1 MKRLRIIA
9 CSIAIFAIYSSQIF
23 AQDSSSSAAKDI
35 DEIIVE
41 GQSNWAGH
49 KGMNAFNRGDFATAE
64 IEFERE
70 FKSLK
75 RQLSGLKNSVVA
87 AQNNEFRAEIDTFN
101 TSGASAA
108 GASSGSQGSSP
119 TSTTM
124 GGQFKSKRD
133 QGRNILNDGVVS
145 DIDFALTKY
154 MSGLS
159 EIKLGKI
166 AEAKSSLKTAI
177 HYDGGN
183 HDARMRLGLI
193 YVQESKMKKAG
204 KQLKALNKIRKKCKA
219 KSCDDYE
226 LIKKSV
232 VTLATAI
239 IQNTEAQ

>member
-1 MKRLRIIA
+1 MKFFKNTLCVLSA
-9 CSIAIFAIYSSQIF
+9 LAIFSGVGF
-23 AQDSSSSAAKDI
+23 AQDNTATSEEI

-49 KGMNAFNRGDFATAE
+49 KGMNAFNSGDFVTAE

-75 RQLSGLKNSVVA
+75 RQLSARENSVEA
-87 AQNNEFRAEIDTFN
+87 ARNGEFRAEIDTLN
-101 TSGASAA
+101 TSGATAS
-108 GASSGSQGSSP
+108 GASSGSQGTGA
-119 TSTTM
+119 TSTSI
-124 GGQFKSKRD
+124 GGQFRSKRAE
-133 QGRNILNDGVVS
+133 GRNVLNDGTVS

-193 YVQESKMKKAG
+193 YVQETEIKKAG
-204 KQLKALNKIRKKCKA
+204 KQLKALDKIRQKCKE
-219 KSCDDYE
+219 KSCEEYA

-239 IQNTEAQ
+239 IQNTRDN